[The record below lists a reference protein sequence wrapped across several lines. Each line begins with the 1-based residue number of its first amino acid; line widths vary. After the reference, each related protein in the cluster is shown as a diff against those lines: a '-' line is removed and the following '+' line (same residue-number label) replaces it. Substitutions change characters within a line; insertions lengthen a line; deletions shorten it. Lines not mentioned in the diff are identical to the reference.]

1 MMRLF
6 VALEPS
12 PEFRNALSV
21 LQDSLRAAGVSGRYL
36 DPSGLH
42 LTLAF
47 IGMWPENVAALLP
60 HVQQPFDVTL
70 SGIGVFPKADVLW
83 AGVMSS
89 GHLDDL
95 ARSVRT
101 SLAEAGI
108 PFDPKG
114 FNPHITL
121 VRKPRMPKDAVLSGF
136 RVPPAQMIVR
146 DVCLYRSERGENG
159 MEYTVIGRSGQ

>member
-95 ARSVRT
+95 ARKVQT
-101 SLAEAGI
+101 SLSEAGI
-108 PFDPKG
+108 PFDPKV
-114 FNPHITL
+114 FSPHITL
-121 VRKPRMPKDAVLSGF
+121 VRKPRMAEDTALSDI
-136 RVPPAQMIVR
+136 RVPPAAMIVR

-159 MEYTVIGRSGQ
+159 MEYTVIGRSRR